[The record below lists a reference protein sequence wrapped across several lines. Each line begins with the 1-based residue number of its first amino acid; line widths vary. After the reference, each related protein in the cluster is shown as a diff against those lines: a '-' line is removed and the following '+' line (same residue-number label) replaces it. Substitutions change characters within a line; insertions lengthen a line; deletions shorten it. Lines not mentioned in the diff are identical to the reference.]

1 MQTSASGSA
10 GRDQMTRIM
19 IVDDHEI
26 SRAAC
31 RALLRA
37 EGLDVVADVRAGDR
51 VLSAARALRPEVVIV
66 DVTPSADIG
75 FDISRRLRALPNP
88 PAVLITSSAEPSQ
101 FGRKL
106 DRFQFVAKADISAA
120 AIARLARITEAD
132 GLESQNP

>member
-10 GRDQMTRIM
+10 DRDQKTRVM

-37 EGLDVVADVRAGDR
+37 EGLDVVADVGASDR
-51 VLSAARALRPEVVIV
+51 VLSTARALRPKVVIV
-66 DVTPSADIG
+66 DVTPSADLG
-75 FDISRRLRALPNP
+75 FDIGRGLRALPDP
-88 PAVLITSSAEPSQ
+88 PTVLITSSAEPSQ

-106 DRFQFVAKADISAA
+106 DHFQFVAKADISAA
-120 AIARLARITEAD
+120 AIARHARTPEAHE
-132 GLESQNP
+132 LES